1 MDLQIHASLVEVHRV
16 GVLVQGE
23 SGVGKSEC
31 ALELVQRGHKL
42 VADDVVRLELGQT
55 DASEPVVIGRS
66 PELIRHYMELRGV
79 GLLQIEEL
87 YGADA
92 VLDHVQLDLICRL
105 EAWQEGV
112 EYERIGLDRP
122 QEEVLGVLVP
132 VLTLPVRPARSMATL
147 IEVATLDFQSR
158 RRGVNA
164 ARRLDD
170 RLKSRSADM
179 GRAAQGGNS

>member
-42 VADDVVRLELGQT
+42 VADDVVRLELCQT
-55 DASEPVVIGRS
+55 DSSEPMVIGRS

-92 VLDHVQLDLICRL
+92 VLDQVQLDLICRL
-105 EAWQEGV
+105 EAWQEEV
-112 EYERIGLDRP
+112 EYERIGLERP
-122 QEEVLGVLVP
+122 QEDVLGVAVP
-132 VLTLPVRPARSMATL
+132 VLILPVRPARSMATL
-147 IEVATLDFQSR
+147 IEVATLDLQSR

-170 RLKSRSADM
+170 RLKLRSAYAL
-179 GRAAQGGNS
+179 RVAQGGDS